1 MRVFPPASLFSPRRP
16 EPLRVFSLSNLF
28 FVLAH
33 VQYRTFSAPNK
44 TTHWG
49 LPSVMGICYP
59 RGYGF
64 NLVRKRVRQVERTQ
78 ESPGAR
84 RKLALTRIL
93 FGQISGRLSVER
105 RKVVHLLKIVLWK
118 SLNLRKHKELNTYNL
133 YHF

>member
-84 RKLALTRIL
+84 RKLALTRIYVWPD
-93 FGQISGRLSVER
+93 FRTSISRETESCTSIENSSLE
-105 RKVVHLLKIVLWK
+105 K
-118 SLNLRKHKELNTYNL
+118 SEFTKTQRIEHI
-133 YHF
+133 